1 MAIRG
6 LRGSECGTVFKTRRI
21 LLAAAQ
27 GHPKRGCDGWGRR
40 PPRSRLAAYAMR
52 RRSCKLA
59 RLRRLVVRLP
69 AGSSSAQQLS
79 RSLLRYG
86 PVGRLRKC
94 SQVDSE
100 NSTKGE
106 LRYR

>member
-1 MAIRG
+1 MRDG
-6 LRGSECGTVFKTRRI
+6 LQNTSKI

-40 PPRSRLAAYAMR
+40 PPRSRLAAYTIR